1 MTRVLTVVSLRIF
14 FFINLFLLVC
24 FPMKRYFIIQNKKNN
39 IILKEIC
46 LIHSALPSMY
56 LYFITTDYTNIFS
69 YVPGTVS
76 TGIHGEKG
84 SVIIQY

>member
-14 FFINLFLLVC
+14 FFINFLLMY
-24 FPMKRYFIIQNKKNN
+24 FPKKQNFIIQNKKVN

-46 LIHSALPSMY
+46 LIHSAAPSMY
-56 LYFITTDYTNIFS
+56 LYFITINFTNIFY

-84 SVIIQY
+84 LVIIE